1 MVKTLKIIRPEG
13 FNSETTSVGHEIINL
28 IKILIDEFDFKGV
41 LFNIEGLPQLINCLT
56 PKSAR
61 KCCLNQILPKLTEL
75 TVKNVKKVVKLFGCL
90 SKTDLI
96 QLTATNYE
104 IEELKQVTKDLDDFS
119 NVLISLLSTGTKS
132 DADDDDNTDA
142 DAVVDVDDDDNTYTD
157 DDTLHDTK
165 VIMKFYQEIDSSSSC
180 LNLFLLPK
188 LLYLKS
194 FNESFYKILIS
205 SMLKNTS
212 TVLPQRLEET
222 TKELDWI
229 EPEFTKLMAVKMNLI
244 VIEKISETNND
255 PYEFY
260 SEVKKNLKESQ

>member
-1 MVKTLKIIRPEG
+1 MIKTLKIIRPEG

-28 IKILIDEFDFKGV
+28 IKILMDEFDFKGV

-119 NVLISLLSTGTKS
+119 NVLISLLSTAPDA
-132 DADDDDNTDA
+132 DADDDVDTDA
-142 DAVVDVDDDDNTYTD
+142 DAD
-157 DDTLHDTK
+157 DDTLHDTLHDTLDPADTK

>member
-1 MVKTLKIIRPEG
+1 MIKTLKIIRPEG
-13 FNSETTSVGHEIINL
+13 FNSETTSAGREIINL
-28 IKILIDEFDFKGV
+28 IKVLMEEFDFEGV
-41 LFNIEGLPQLINCLT
+41 LLNIEGLPELINCLT

-75 TVKNVKKVVKLFGCL
+75 NVENVKKVIKLFGCL
-90 SKTDLI
+90 SKTDLV
-96 QLTATNYE
+96 QLSDNYE
-104 IEELKQVTKDLDDFS
+104 IEELKQVTNDLKDFAD
-119 NVLISLLSTGTKS
+119 VLISLLSGTFAS
-132 DADDDDNTDA
+132 DADAA
-142 DAVVDVDDDDNTYTD
+142 DAEVV
-157 DDTLHDTK
+157 
-165 VIMKFYQEIDSSSSC
+165 MKFYEAIDSSSSC

-194 FNESFYKILIS
+194 FNESFYKCLIS

-222 TKELDWI
+222 TEELDWI

-260 SEVKKNLKESQ
+260 SEVKSLQQQQQLYLI